1 MTDTKQRIWQL
12 YAEHIVKAADRIEQ
26 HRLKYEKSDPTVYE
40 DALYRNLHTISES
53 ADKLPDFIKKEY
65 PHIPWHKVKG
75 FRNLIVHDYLGDEID
90 IKIVNDIVYNK
101 IPELKEAAQEIL
113 KRYGEKETAGL

>member
-40 DALYRNLHTISES
+40 DALY
-53 ADKLPDFIKKEY
+53 PPF
-65 PHIPWHKVKG
+65 
-75 FRNLIVHDYLGDEID
+75 
-90 IKIVNDIVYNK
+90 
-101 IPELKEAAQEIL
+101 
-113 KRYGEKETAGL
+113 

>member
-1 MTDTKQRIWQL
+1 MR
-12 YAEHIVKAADRIEQ
+12 Q
-26 HRLKYEKSDPTVYE
+26 HQTYEYPLRLQ
-40 DALYRNLHTISES
+40 ALGAYLSE
-53 ADKLPDFIKKEY
+53 KEY